1 MKLYC
6 ELAQP
11 KRLYTMMTNLENTSQ
26 IVLNSNLLK
35 LSVSSLNIKKF
46 VTLANTIFMF
56 AIFAR
61 HCRRSSVGRA
71 FGC

>member
-46 VTLANTIFMF
+46 VTLANAVFMF
-56 AIFAR
+56 AKIAR